1 MKLIFLSLFF
11 FTQTVIAQVSASLD
25 IRLPNENGFGSVK
38 YNNPSELGKK
48 VQEEVSD
55 NEISGTT
62 FWKNEWNKAYV
73 FLTSGGIIKINQAKL
88 NLKTNEVY
96 FPDSNNIIKA
106 ADESIVN
113 KIIFIDKN
121 DSAKILAVFL
131 KINYDNNSLFQVF
144 NAGEY
149 QLLKAVEISVVKR
162 DYNALLGKYDYAYN
176 SNAVYYLFHSGQ
188 ISKIDVLNKENL
200 MAFIHLSVQ
209 NNTWLTQNKNRLKGE
224 TDWVNFLNYY
234 SSKQ

>member
-1 MKLIFLSLFF
+1 MKLLFLSLIF
-11 FTQTVIAQVSASLD
+11 FTQNVIAQVSTSLD
-25 IRLPNENGFGSVK
+25 IRLPNENGFGSVN

-48 VQEEVSD
+48 VQSDVSD
-55 NEISGTT
+55 NEIYGTV

-73 FLTSGGIIKINQAKL
+73 FLTFGKILKINQAKL

-96 FPDSNNIIKA
+96 FLDSNNIIKA
-106 ADESIVN
+106 ADASIVN

-121 DSAKILAVFL
+121 DSTKILAVFL
-131 KINYDNNSLFQVF
+131 KLNYDNNSLFQVF
-144 NAGEY
+144 NKGDY
-149 QLLKAVEISVVKR
+149 QLLKAVEVSVIKR
-162 DYNALLGKYDYAYN
+162 DYNTLLGKDEYAYN

-188 ISKIDVLNKENL
+188 ISKIDVLNKEHL
-200 MAFIHLSVQ
+200 MDFIKLSVQ

>member
-1 MKLIFLSLFF
+1 MKLLLLSLIF
-11 FTQTVIAQVSASLD
+11 FTQNVIAQVSTSLD

-48 VQEEVSD
+48 VQAEVSD
-55 NEISGTT
+55 NEIYGTT

-73 FLTSGGIIKINQAKL
+73 FLTFGRIIKINQAKL
-88 NLKTNEVY
+88 NLQTNEVY
-96 FPDSNNIIKA
+96 FPDSNNIIKV

-121 DSAKILAVFL
+121 DSSKILAVFL
-131 KINYDNNSLFQVF
+131 KLSYDSNSLFQVF
-144 NAGEY
+144 NAGDY
-149 QLLKAVEISVVKR
+149 QLLKAIKVSVVKR
-162 DYNALLGKYDYAYN
+162 DYNALLGKDEYAYN
-176 SNAVYYLFHSGQ
+176 LNAVYYLFHAGQ
-188 ISKIDVLNKENL
+188 ISKIDVLNKEHL
-200 MAFIHLSVQ
+200 MDFIKLSVQ

>member
-1 MKLIFLSLFF
+1 MKLLLLSLIF
-11 FTQTVIAQVSASLD
+11 FTQNVIAQVSTSLD

-48 VQEEVSD
+48 VQAEVSD
-55 NEISGTT
+55 NEIYGTT

-73 FLTSGGIIKINQAKL
+73 FLTFGRIIKINQAKL
-88 NLKTNEVY
+88 NLQTNEVY
-96 FPDSNNIIKA
+96 FPDSNNIIKV

-121 DSAKILAVFL
+121 DSSKILAVFL
-131 KINYDNNSLFQVF
+131 KLSYDSNSLFQVF
-144 NAGEY
+144 NAGDY
-149 QLLKAVEISVVKR
+149 QLLKAIKVSVVKR
-162 DYNALLGKYDYAYN
+162 DYNALLGKDEYAYN
-176 SNAVYYLFHSGQ
+176 LNAVYYLFHAGQ
-188 ISKIDVLNKENL
+188 ISKIDVLNKEHL
-200 MAFIHLSVQ
+200 MDFIKLSVQ
-209 NNTWLTQNKNRLKGE
+209 NNTWLTQNKNRLKDE